1 VPDAQESAEPA
12 VAMTARKIDVGSVAR
27 ALNLVGDRWNQLLI
41 QEALRGAS
49 GFEELRLRSGAS
61 RNTLSNRLRGLVA
74 SGVLEQRPG
83 NVGGARRAYFLTP
96 MGADLFSWILLVWGW
111 SLRWDADRSNGPS
124 TLTHVDCGKAML
136 PVMVCAHC
144 GAKASLTNCTHRPGP
159 GAGRAV
165 PTPQS
170 LHRRRYAP
178 KQPDSSTLSPIDVTA
193 DRWTGMVVATQYFGL
208 HRFDEMQQGLGIA
221 SNILADRLRTLVA
234 NGIFERRLYQVS
246 PARHEYG
253 MTTKGKDLYPHALAL
268 MHWADRWLA
277 PRKPSVIVEH
287 LPCGHVLTPGIVCSE
302 CHGALSRANVAES
315 RPGTHRRR

>member
-1 VPDAQESAEPA
+1 
-12 VAMTARKIDVGSVAR
+12 
-27 ALNLVGDRWNQLLI
+27 
-41 QEALRGAS
+41 
-49 GFEELRLRSGAS
+49 
-61 RNTLSNRLRGLVA
+61 
-74 SGVLEQRPG
+74 
-83 NVGGARRAYFLTP
+83 
-96 MGADLFSWILLVWGW
+96 
-111 SLRWDADRSNGPS
+111 
-124 TLTHVDCGKAML
+124 ML

-178 KQPDSSTLSPIDVTA
+178 KKPDSSTLSPIDVTA

-221 SNILADRLRTLVA
+221 SNILADRLRTLVT

-246 PARHEYG
+246 PARHEYW
-253 MTTKGKDLYPHALAL
+253 MTTRGKDLYPQALAL
-268 MHWADRWLA
+268 MHWADSWLA

-287 LPCGHVLTPGIVCSE
+287 LPCGHVLTPGIACGE
-302 CHGALSRANVAES
+302 CHGILSRANVAES